1 MRRFSPP
8 SWVSLPLC
16 VASINLLSN
25 FAVETS
31 NVFIALYARDT
42 GASNLQVGFIAATSG
57 IAFLASSLLFGRL
70 SDIYGRMK
78 YIRIG
83 LGLTSLSYL
92 SQLLAHTPMTL
103 LAARGFVGFG
113 IGINSSVLMAYTYEN
128 QKQIG
133 SFVSYGSLGW
143 LIGAVTAAIVKN
155 YQALFIISAGVA
167 FLAFLISF
175 LLKEEAASHIQV
187 ARFPLKLIK
196 ADYKIYLGF
205 FLRQLGGNA
214 IWTIWPL
221 YQASIGANKMWIA
234 IMEVTNMVGQIVW
247 MRFIERFNPARMFQ
261 TGLLLSAGVFIA
273 YGLANHY
280 LQLVPIQLVLS
291 FAYSSYVRRSL
302 KLPPETAPGVRDYL
316 RPDELRQCALRQ
328 PRAVPGRR
336 RLRGVGIRDVNVCRS
351 GHYSS
356 RLSFGKGVERTPG
369 KKLESFEL
377 KLSLSK

>member
-16 VASINLLSN
+16 VASINLLTN

-57 IAFLASSLLFGRL
+57 IAFLVSSLLFGRL
-70 SDIYGRMK
+70 SDVYGRMK

-113 IGINSSVLMAYTYEN
+113 LGINSSVLMAYTYEN

-155 YQALFIISAGVA
+155 YQALFIISTGVA

-175 LLKEEAASHIQV
+175 LLKEKATSHIQV

-196 ADYKIYLGF
+196 ADYRIYLGF

-221 YQASIGANKMWIA
+221 YQASIGATKMWIA
-234 IMEVTNMVGQIVW
+234 VMEVTNMAGQIVW

-280 LQLVPIQLVLS
+280 LQLIPIQLVLS
-291 FAYSSYVRRSL
+291 FAYSSLFVGALS
-302 KLPPETAPGVRDYL
+302 YL
-316 RPDELRQCALRQ
+316 LRQHQEYGTTSGLMNSANALSGSLG
-328 PRAVPGRR
+328 PFLGGAVSEAWGYATLMYVGAGITFLASLSARG
-336 RLRGVGIRDVNVCRS
+336 LRGRQEKS
-351 GHYSS
+351 
-356 RLSFGKGVERTPG
+356 
-369 KKLESFEL
+369 
-377 KLSLSK
+377 